1 MYWCDDDDGDA
12 SDTYTP
18 VTISP
23 SSGPTSDQA
32 SLSAT
37 TPGTASS
44 TPAIGPTH
52 SRWDR

>member
-1 MYWCDDDDGDA
+1 MYWCDDDDA
-12 SDTYTP
+12 SDTFTP
-18 VTISP
+18 VMINR

-44 TPAIGPTH
+44 TLAIGPTH